1 MALNR
6 SVGATG
12 VARKVGNPSTKASG
26 IPSATKTLKSSD
38 HSFESSQKV
47 IASQLADG
55 KATSGT
61 SPKPRSGAREKGP
74 IPGRT
79 VPFSGGTGINNNAKT
94 NIKSTTP
101 SPLSTHGIGGGNGPG
116 RLPTKV
122 VAKDRSGRSSPKLNG
137 LPDVGAVVMTELHS
151 KSDAMLRSIRAASPP
166 QSAASTS
173 LRVDKSGTT
182 KPNGPVAQTTQV
194 KVGLPVASSNKRL
207 SVGSLGAKPGTPSGV
222 TKGRSPPLSSAVNS
236 ETSAKAE
243 SPKVRK
249 TTGIAKLQHHPSS
262 AARSVTGTTT
272 RPRGLPGPAPVG
284 NVRASTSVRTIAGT
298 DLNANANTGG
308 RDTGTVRK
316 DVRTKTGQPTEK
328 VDNTV
333 GLDRRSV
340 LLNHKNLGLALD
352 KHKLPVPRNL
362 CTNITENQIAVVPVH
377 ASQDFIS
384 NTFEEA
390 VEDVSECEYFS
401 ETRSTVSENLSDFA
415 DGGLNLDLNDCFN
428 HLGPVNLSDLRE
440 DAEGNFTSLGTS
452 MDDIFASCEDIVGL
466 GEDTVEDC
474 SSKTSDHTASPISE
488 QSCNPELVEESL
500 PVQSSDALVAHLGLA
515 INDHDLQ
522 VVEGDSTQHD
532 LQIIEDGDYGA
543 DALEHCSDSS
553 VVCEHRLAADIP
565 ETSFDGITVG
575 SNLTVFEQIDSER
588 MRATSGKV
596 LQDKSEAILNNS
608 SYQSSLKETSIDET
622 FSQCASLRCVDECEE
637 EGEDENQ
644 PLQGGEKTT
653 SESLSKCTESQ
664 NDGDED
670 LRNVATTTPDVDQ
683 ELRII
688 EEEPG
693 DLDLG
698 VDDAAVVDVELGVE
712 DMTLSA
718 DAQKSEEEYASIS
731 GVTTEDASVLGIV
744 QEMRVEDAN
753 VSADGQELR
762 NDTETEGK
770 CRGCSSNGF
779 GADGVIDSDGDGS
792 SGPPRGD
799 TVLGTASTPTE
810 ASASAAEVDQ
820 VKVCSATHND
830 DDDSVRSFLGD
841 SCETLKCEYE
851 SDVDPD
857 LTKDMDGVS
866 ASGSAAGSCCC
877 TNQVCGCSVVIQTSG
892 CTDIIDKNLI
902 HINDEVINK
911 KNSEACCGDRNE
923 INVQTQIKISE
934 KSRCMGERVIN
945 SSSGSFVKES
955 KNGFMSECS
964 VVEDEILRGEGS
976 GQSGEEKCQDVGR
989 SGGLLSFRS
998 DITLQKINCCDQ
1010 DECVVSDN
1018 KYALKGR
1025 DNNTSNQDGKD
1036 CKGRNICRPGVPGQL
1051 SSSFVNEFSAW
1062 LTTET
1067 VTGSKS
1073 SSFDPGVS
1081 QSKRNAEAHF
1091 SSASQLNGSSVVA
1104 MDTVDV
1110 KVIRTDGVDELK
1122 FVDEDVEELDDGDVQ
1137 TGGETSRIRLVSSLL
1152 S

>member
-12 VARKVGNPSTKASG
+12 VTRKVGNPSTKATG

-61 SPKPRSGAREKGP
+61 SPKPRSGVREKGP

-79 VPFSGGTGINNNAKT
+79 VPSIGGTGVNNNAKV

-101 SPLSTHGIGGGNGPG
+101 SPLPTHGIGGGNGPG

-151 KSDAMLRSIRAASPP
+151 KSEAMLRSIRAATPP
-166 QSAASTS
+166 QSAANTS
-173 LRVDKSGTT
+173 LRVDKSGT
-182 KPNGPVAQTTQV
+182 KPNGPVAQTTQM
-194 KVGLPVASSNKRL
+194 KVGLPVASFNKRL
-207 SVGSLGAKPGTPSGV
+207 SVGSLGAKPGAPSGV

-284 NVRASTSVRTIAGT
+284 NVRASTSVRTIPGT

-316 DVRTKTGQPTEK
+316 DVRTKTGQPSEK
-328 VDNTV
+328 LDNTV
-333 GLDRRSV
+333 GLDRRSI

-352 KHKLPVPRNL
+352 KHKLSVARNL
-362 CTNITENQIAVVPVH
+362 CTNITENQIAKVPVH

-452 MDDIFASCEDIVGL
+452 MDDIFASCEDIAGL
-466 GEDTVEDC
+466 GEDTVEDR
-474 SSKTSDHTASPISE
+474 SSKTSDHTE
-488 QSCNPELVEESL
+488 QSCMSELVEESL
-500 PVQSSDALVAHLGLA
+500 PVQSSDASLSHVGLT
-515 INDHDLQ
+515 INDRDLQ
-522 VVEGDSTQHD
+522 VIESDSTQHD
-532 LQIIEDGDYGA
+532 LQIIEDGD
-543 DALEHCSDSS
+543 DALKLCIDSS
-553 VVCEHRLAADIP
+553 VICERSLAADIP

-575 SNLTVFEQIDSER
+575 SNVAAFEQIDSEL
-588 MRATSGKV
+588 MRATSGKF
-596 LQDKSEAILNNS
+596 LQDKSFQDKSEAILNNS
-608 SYQSSLKETSIDET
+608 SYQRSSKEASRNET
-622 FSQCASLRCVDECEE
+622 LSQYALLGCVDECEA

-644 PLQGGEKTT
+644 SLQGGEKTT
-653 SESLSKCTESQ
+653 SESLSKCAYSQ

-670 LRNVATTTPDVDQ
+670 LRDVATPDVDQ
-683 ELRII
+683 ELTII

-698 VDDAAVVDVELGVE
+698 VDDTAVVDAELEVE
-712 DMTLSA
+712 DMTTSA
-718 DAQKSEEEYASIS
+718 DAQKPEEEDASIS
-731 GVTTEDASVLGIV
+731 EVTTEDASVLGTI
-744 QEMRVEDAN
+744 QEMRVEDSN

-762 NDTETEGK
+762 NDMETEGK
-770 CRGCSSNGF
+770 CSSCSSNGF
-779 GADGVIDSDGDGS
+779 GADGVIDCDGDGS
-792 SGPPRGD
+792 SGPPRAG

-810 ASASAAEVDQ
+810 ASAAAAEVDQ
-820 VKVCSATHND
+820 VKVCSATHKDD
-830 DDDSVRSFLGD
+830 DDDSISSFLGD

-857 LTKDMDGVS
+857 LMKDMDG
-866 ASGSAAGSCCC
+866 GSAAGSCCC

-892 CTDIIDKNLI
+892 CTDKNSI

-911 KNSEACCGDRNE
+911 KISGACSGDRNE
-923 INVQTQIKISE
+923 INVSTQIKINE
-934 KSRCMGERVIN
+934 KSRCMGERIIN
-945 SSSGSFVKES
+945 SSSSSSFVKES
-955 KNGFMSECS
+955 KKGCMSESS

-976 GQSGEEKCQDVGR
+976 GQSGKEKCQDVGM
-989 SGGLLSFRS
+989 SGGLLSFRN
-998 DITLQKINCCDQ
+998 DITLQKSNYCDQ
-1010 DECVVSDN
+1010 DECVVSDT
-1018 KYALKGR
+1018 KCALKGK

-1036 CKGRNICRPGVPGQL
+1036 CKGTDICLPGAPGQL
-1051 SSSFVNEFSAW
+1051 SSSFINEFSAW
-1062 LTTET
+1062 LGTET

-1091 SSASQLNGSSVVA
+1091 SSASQLNGSSLIA

-1110 KVIRTDGVDELK
+1110 KVILTDGVGGFK
-1122 FVDEDVEELDDGDVQ
+1122 FVDEDVEEVDNGDGQ
-1137 TGGETSRIRLVSSLL
+1137 SGGETPCIRLVCSL
-1152 S
+1152 SFKSFSKSFSREY